1 MLSQKTK
8 EFNEYLI
15 QSNKLQVKLRKIN
28 SPIELIKLAKEEGFE
43 LSGEDFKE
51 LANHAY
57 QEWSN
62 QLNKTTRLFFAKV
75 HLTPEINQKLYQ
87 CKSKKDV
94 LNLAQE
100 YGFNL
105 VESDINLAAE
115 IAQSIQGFSFE
126 KIFFNKIF

>member
-8 EFNEYLI
+8 EFNEYLT
-15 QSNKLQVKLRKIN
+15 QSDKLQVKFRKIN

-43 LSGEDFKE
+43 LSMEDFKE

-57 QEWSN
+57 QQWSN
-62 QLNKTTRLFFAKV
+62 QLNENTRLFFAKV

-87 CKSKKDV
+87 CQSKKDV

-105 VESDINLAAE
+105 VESDINLADK

-126 KIFFNKIF
+126 KIFFNKIL